1 MELSLS
7 VRVAESFSNKRVVD
21 IALPDLAGIA
31 RRAGYAALCMR
42 ASVVGVRSAPETVA
56 SARVL
61 LRREGLAVS
70 MVTGDFAVP
79 ENGDDGPGCLRKITP
94 HLDLAQALGCD
105 LIRVCIKTEAD
116 IPFAQKSADE
126 AADRNIRLA
135 HQSHTL
141 SLFETVEGSL
151 DVLRRIG
158 RSNFGLI
165 YEPANLAL
173 CGEDYGPRHA
183 WKISTVPVQRLPA
196 EPRTRSGRRSS
207 HDHLDERV
215 RDVDSTS
222 SGCARGHRLRQR
234 LRGAARHFLQRLRH
248 RSPGIRRPS
257 DPGRSHRPIR
267 KIPQVVHRLV
277 FCPVAAGAGCRCPL
291 RLIGLPPAHN
301 RR

>member
-21 IALPDLAGIA
+21 VALPDLAGIA

-56 SARVL
+56 SARAL

-79 ENGDDGPGCLRKITP
+79 ENGDDGPGCLRNITP

-116 IPFAQKSADE
+116 VPFARDAADE

-173 CGEDYGPRHA
+173 CGEDYGPGTLRRFQPYLFNVYLQNHA
-183 WKISTVPVQRLPA
+183 PDPDGDRPMTTWARGSVTSILRPLDAPGGIDFDSVFEGLHAISY
-196 EPRTRSGRRSS
+196 
-207 HDHLDERV
+207 
-215 RDVDSTS
+215 
-222 SGCARGHRLRQR
+222 SGCVTVHQAFGGSLTPDEA
-234 LRGAARHFLQRLRH
+234 AARSARFLK
-248 RSPGIRRPS
+248 SFI
-257 DPGRSHRPIR
+257 D
-267 KIPQVVHRLV
+267 
-277 FCPVAAGAGCRCPL
+277 
-291 RLIGLPPAHN
+291 
-301 RR
+301 

>member
-56 SARVL
+56 SARAL
-61 LRREGLAVS
+61 LKREGLAVS

-79 ENGDDGPGCLRKITP
+79 ENGDDGPGCLRNIAP
-94 HLDLAQALGCD
+94 HLDLAQALGCE

-116 IPFAQKSADE
+116 IPFARKSADE

-151 DVLRRIG
+151 DVLRKIG

-173 CGEDYGPRHA
+173 CGEDYGPDALRRFQPYLFNVYLQNHA
-183 WKISTVPVQRLPA
+183 PDPDGDRPMTTWARGSVMSTLRPLDAPGGIDFGSVFEGLHAISY
-196 EPRTRSGRRSS
+196 
-207 HDHLDERV
+207 
-215 RDVDSTS
+215 
-222 SGCARGHRLRQR
+222 SGCVTVHQAFGGHLTPDEA
-234 LRGAARHFLQRLRH
+234 AARSARFLK
-248 RSPGIRRPS
+248 S
-257 DPGRSHRPIR
+257 
-267 KIPQVVHRLV
+267 
-277 FCPVAAGAGCRCPL
+277 
-291 RLIGLPPAHN
+291 LID
-301 RR
+301 

>member
-21 IALPDLAGIA
+21 IPLSTLAGIA
-31 RRAGYAALCMR
+31 RKAGYGALCMR
-42 ASVVGVRSAPETVA
+42 ASVVGVRSTPETVE
-56 SARVL
+56 SARTL
-61 LRREGLAVS
+61 LSRERLAVS

-79 ENGDDGPGCLRKITP
+79 ENGEEGPGCLRNITP

-116 IPFAQKSADE
+116 IPFARKSADE

-151 DVLRRIG
+151 DVLGRIG

-173 CGEDYGPRHA
+173 CGEDYGPDTLRRFRPYLFNVYLQNHA
-183 WKISTVPVQRLPA
+183 PHPDGDRPMTTWANGTVMSILHPLDAAEGIDFGGVFEGLHAISYSGYVTVHQAFGGRLTPGEA
-196 EPRTRSGRRSS
+196 ATRSSDYLKS
-207 HDHLDERV
+207 FI
-215 RDVDSTS
+215 
-222 SGCARGHRLRQR
+222 AR
-234 LRGAARHFLQRLRH
+234 
-248 RSPGIRRPS
+248 
-257 DPGRSHRPIR
+257 
-267 KIPQVVHRLV
+267 
-277 FCPVAAGAGCRCPL
+277 
-291 RLIGLPPAHN
+291 
-301 RR
+301 